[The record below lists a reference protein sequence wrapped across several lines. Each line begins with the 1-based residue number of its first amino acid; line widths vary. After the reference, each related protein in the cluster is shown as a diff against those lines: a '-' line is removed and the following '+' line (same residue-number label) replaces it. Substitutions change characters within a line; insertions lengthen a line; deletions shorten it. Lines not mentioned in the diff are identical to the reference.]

1 MPKISAG
8 GLSFN
13 YRKEGSGLCVT
24 LAHGHGENLQMFD
37 GLTAKLKRN
46 HTVMRYDQR
55 GYGLTD
61 KPLKPPY
68 STELWAE
75 DLHQLLST
83 LGIEEAVVAGHSM
96 AGRICAIFAAR
107 HPEMAKG
114 LITLNT
120 TWFGTNP
127 KAADMFEKNALRVK
141 TEGIKAALDYSP
153 WIVTIG
159 KRRAEIKDK
168 VRRETLKNDPS
179 AYALGLRAI
188 AADFRDS
195 AREEILKAV
204 RCPTL
209 VLIGDRDSAPLEGAI
224 KMHRGIKDS
233 RLAVIPNSGH
243 LSLLDRP
250 RITEAIIAGFLEELA
265 QQRTF
270 SLRP

>member
-1 MPKISAG
+1 MPKISVG

-13 YRKEGSGLCVT
+13 YWREGSGLCVA
-24 LAHGHGENLQMFD
+24 LVHGHGENLHMFD

-46 HTVMRYDQR
+46 HTVIRYDQR

-68 STELWAE
+68 STELWAA

-96 AGRICAIFAAR
+96 AGRMCAIFAAR

-127 KAADMFEKNALRVK
+127 KAADELEKNALRVE

-153 WIVTIG
+153 WISTIG
-159 KRRAEIKDK
+159 RRRAEIKDN
-168 VRRETLKNDPS
+168 VRREILRNDPS

-188 AADFRDS
+188 ATDFRDG

-204 RCPTL
+204 TCPTL

-224 KMHRGIKDS
+224 KMYREIKES

-250 RITEAIIAGFLEELA
+250 NVTQAIIAGFLTELS
-265 QQRTF
+265 R
-270 SLRP
+270 